1 MAVPDRLWGLPPMTG
16 NNDTVAGFTKSGV
29 YAHSCLKGSQ
39 FDLQLATPQNGV
51 WGAPVTAKTMW
62 ECVIIQ
68 RSNLAPANKL
78 EAEGTPLFWVCP
90 DIREGALEEF
100 CGRIIGA
107 PTDLVS
113 MMKQGFRFQ
122 MRDGRAPIEADPIL
136 SYDFTDKNCFNPA
149 RGFGFNNTVFDL
161 SGNGL
166 DGDLNDLS
174 NVGTWGGIDSTGG
187 TALDMT
193 DGNTWINIPGNLRT
207 SVKNAITYSVLAQR
221 NGGGAQYLWDARN
234 CSGTWMLTE
243 YSGYDFNNGNSLRF
257 NTSPINGY
265 QKKFHYLQTSGG
277 GAGKAWYNSTDTT
290 PGITGGQPSGPQGN
304 NFRIATRYTNSS
316 RWNGLGMSGFWIYD
330 GLISDADAGI
340 VNYHNYYY
348 FRTFN

>member
-1 MAVPDRLWGLPPMTG
+1 MAVPDRLWGLPPMSG
-16 NNDTVAGFTKSGV
+16 NNNTPAGFTKSSV
-29 YAHSCLKGSQ
+29 YSHSVLKGSQ
-39 FDLQLATPQNGV
+39 FDLQLATPQMGV
-51 WGAPVTAKTMW
+51 WGAPVTAKTKW

-68 RSNLAPANKL
+68 RSNLSPVFKPDPD
-78 EAEGTPLFWVCP
+78 GTPLFWVCP
-90 DIREGALEEF
+90 DIREGALAEMCF
-100 CGRIIGA
+100 RIFK
-107 PTDLVS
+107 TSDLTS
-113 MMKQGFRFQ
+113 LMKGGVRFQ

-174 NVGTWGGIDSTGG
+174 NVGVWGGIDSTGG

-207 SVKNAITYSVLAQR
+207 STKNFITYSVLGQR
-221 NGGGAQYLWDARN
+221 NGSGAQYLWDARN

-257 NTSPINGY
+257 NTNPVNGY
-265 QKKFHYLQTSGG
+265 QKKFHYLQTSGNSI
-277 GAGKAWYNSTDTT
+277 GKAWYNT
-290 PGITGGQPSGPQGN
+290 PNATPTITGGQPSGPQGN

-330 GLISDADAGI
+330 GMISEDDARI

-348 FRTFN
+348 WRTFN